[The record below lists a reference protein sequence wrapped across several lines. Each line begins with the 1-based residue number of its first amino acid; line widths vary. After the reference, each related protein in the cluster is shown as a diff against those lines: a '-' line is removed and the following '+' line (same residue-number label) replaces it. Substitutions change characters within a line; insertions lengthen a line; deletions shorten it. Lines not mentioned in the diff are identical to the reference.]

1 MISPLSTNSPL
12 TDDDDATKPRI
23 AADSRQHS
31 HPPHFSIYVLWLEL
45 VVIKYLEIRGVTKL
59 SRKKKLSGL
68 DWTGSHVNTEGRT
81 AATATNMAALVGWGR
96 DGGEISVQIWCWMD

>member
-1 MISPLSTNSPL
+1 M
-12 TDDDDATKPRI
+12 
-23 AADSRQHS
+23 
-31 HPPHFSIYVLWLEL
+31 FWLKL

-81 AATATNMAALVGWGR
+81 AATATNMAALVGW
-96 DGGEISVQIWCWMD
+96 DGTGEKYLSRSGVGGTDNLSDV